1 MIEHLDNKEFIYDV
15 VEFAYRFPK
24 PNFTDYELFD
34 FGLDVALV
42 ANKANYLAG
51 KSRNYSRK
59 LQKRFE
65 NLIIKSV
72 DELAFSQ
79 NQILTL
85 AKDYPIE
92 KVYQLI
98 DDVLKQILTNQLIND
113 EDQIKIYC
121 INALK
126 KTDDNISDVDI
137 SSDNEYEYLDEH
149 QYQPKDVHDEVVM
162 DESFELPVEKIEE
175 LASAASESELEE
187 NLFEQGQVVKTF
199 TEMKI
204 NQLEKRL
211 MEQERLLREKD
222 ERLYHLEKQ
231 ALQQRLNSDIDRIV
245 QQNLEN
251 LRELNYLDT
260 TYSEKIMLGRELQ
273 KVYRQFVS
281 SIDTKYREILS
292 EENDEKE
299 ED

>member
-149 QYQPKDVHDEVVM
+149 QYQLPIHLHRRLHNDYDPPRLNIASVYDEVLM
-162 DESFELPVEKIEE
+162 AYEE
-175 LASAASESELEE
+175 
-187 NLFEQGQVVKTF
+187 GK
-199 TEMKI
+199 
-204 NQLEKRL
+204 
-211 MEQERLLREKD
+211 LLR
-222 ERLYHLEKQ
+222 YGT
-231 ALQQRLNSDIDRIV
+231 A
-245 QQNLEN
+245 
-251 LRELNYLDT
+251 
-260 TYSEKIMLGRELQ
+260 
-273 KVYRQFVS
+273 
-281 SIDTKYREILS
+281 TKYWNEEITKETIDDIVREYGDI
-292 EENDEKE
+292 
-299 ED
+299 